1 MKKLF
6 ISCPMKGRTDEAIKE
21 SMKKMHKIAEAVF
34 SEELEPIDTYIHEEP
49 KTKNNALF
57 YLGESIKML
66 ADADY
71 FIGVYFDDFE
81 HHGCYIERIAAIRYD
96 IPYFLIDVERI
107 MSAEELA

>member
-34 SEELEPIDTYIHEEP
+34 GEELEPIDTYIHEEP

-71 FIGVYFDDFE
+71 FIGVYDAELEFD
-81 HHGCYIERIAAIRYD
+81 GCSIERVSAMRYD
-96 IPYFLIDVERI
+96 VPYFLIDVERI